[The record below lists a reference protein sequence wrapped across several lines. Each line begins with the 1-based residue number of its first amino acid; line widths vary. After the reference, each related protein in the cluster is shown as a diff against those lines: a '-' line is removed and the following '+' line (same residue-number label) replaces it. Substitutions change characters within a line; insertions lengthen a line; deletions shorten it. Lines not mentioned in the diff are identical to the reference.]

1 VVNNYEVFRS
11 LREITGGDNAMND
24 LRNGGL
30 MSGSQILVKPA
41 VKSGVTLLTVG
52 FITI

>member
-1 VVNNYEVFRS
+1 
-11 LREITGGDNAMND
+11 MNG

-30 MSGSQILVKPA
+30 MSGSQIIVKPT
-41 VKSGVTLLTVG
+41 VESGVTQLSVG